1 MSTDKSYEFDSV
13 IFNNCVETLADEY
26 DKETLL
32 NIKMSIGKFGCLE
45 SVTESGELI
54 FPCE

>member
-45 SVTESGELI
+45 SVIESG
-54 FPCE
+54 